1 MSDPSSSGFDRIRP
15 RGPAPGRTA
24 RARAAVMGASTRD
37 PQGKR
42 ALFTSDVQQAT
53 FGTATV
59 ECSSCEQTTTVT
71 ARQLARL
78 SLPSVH
84 LPVVKRSHPS
94 WLRCPAC
101 GRRTWVK
108 LRIQL

>member
-1 MSDPSSSGFDRIRP
+1 MSDPSTSGFDRIRP
-15 RGPAPGRTA
+15 RGSAPGRTA
-24 RARAAVMGASTRD
+24 PARPTVVGASTRD

-42 ALFTSDVQQAT
+42 ALFTSDVQQAA

>member
-1 MSDPSSSGFDRIRP
+1 VSSPSEGFDRIKP
-15 RGPAPGRTA
+15 RESTRSVPRAGAPT
-24 RARAAVMGASTRD
+24 SPRD

-42 ALFTSDVQQAT
+42 ALFTSDVQPAA

-59 ECSSCEQTTTVT
+59 ECSSCGQTTTVT
-71 ARQLARL
+71 ARQLVGL
-78 SLPSVH
+78 SVPSVH
-84 LPVVKRSHPS
+84 LPLLRRGHSS

-101 GRRTWVK
+101 DRRTWVK

>member
-1 MSDPSSSGFDRIRP
+1 MSRSNSPSGGFDRIRP
-15 RGPAPGRTA
+15 RGTQRDRPTLVAG
-24 RARAAVMGASTRD
+24 GSGRD

-42 ALFTSDVQQAT
+42 ALFTTDVQPAA

-78 SLPSVH
+78 SVPSVH